1 MNDDT
6 VSVLQTTG
14 LFAILVSQTLTFPSL
29 PPLTYLENKI
39 NVSKT
44 SVSVEHFNI
53 SFS

>member
-39 NVSKT
+39 NGSKT